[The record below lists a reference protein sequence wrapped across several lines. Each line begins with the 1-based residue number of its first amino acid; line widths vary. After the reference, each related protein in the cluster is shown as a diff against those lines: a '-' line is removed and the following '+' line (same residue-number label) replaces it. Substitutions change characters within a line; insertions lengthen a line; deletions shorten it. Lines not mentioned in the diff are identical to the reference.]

1 MTTAACTSLPLKPF
15 TEITR
20 CIAAKNIAA
29 SPPSSD
35 CVLTVFSLPSESRDT
50 FWRSLHALNIARI
63 LIAALLLFF
72 WGLGTP
78 SVNPPSDTLSYR
90 NICFVYLA
98 LAVVFALFT
107 LYKRQRFLKQ
117 LLSQIV
123 VDIGVVC
130 LLYMAAGGMK
140 SGMAI
145 LFLFPLASA
154 AILVHMVLALFFA
167 SLVTLFLLIENW
179 SRLIL
184 GQPDAP
190 IMLAGLYGAAFFAAA
205 FVLNRLAGKLISQE
219 NLAMA
224 RGLDLQ
230 IQQAINRLVIADM
243 DDGVLVVD
251 SDTTIFACNPAA
263 EGKLGLS
270 LREPVSSWPRLVD
283 IPYLIP
289 LAEAF
294 NQWRAIQNPSLLAHH
309 DSSAYLML
317 KPTEDIALPPPTT
330 LDGKSALGLH
340 LKVRFA
346 AAASDDIAKDRSVIF
361 LQDVAQIENQA
372 QQLKLASMGRLT
384 ASIAHEVRN
393 PLAAI
398 AHASAL
404 LGEDAFTLSQQRLL
418 KIVSDN
424 VERMDRMIE
433 DILNLSRKAQSQMII
448 DLAEMLGE
456 LKNSVDEMHA
466 LSESMIIVKV
476 ADSLRVRFDPI
487 HFREVLLN
495 LISNALRYASG
506 QPGSI
511 RIRAVQPTPSRLELH
526 VQDDGPAISP
536 EVRAHLFE
544 PFYTTSSHGTG
555 LGLYLARELC
565 SNNGALLDYE
575 FHVDDHSQ
583 ELPTGRFVITFASP
597 DLKMKEVSQ

>member
-1 MTTAACTSLPLKPF
+1 M
-15 TEITR
+15 
-20 CIAAKNIAA
+20 
-29 SPPSSD
+29 SSI
-35 CVLTVFSLPSESRDT
+35 PSESRDT
-50 FWRSLHALNIARI
+50 FWRSLHALNVARI
-63 LIAALLLFF
+63 LIASLLLFF

-78 SVNPPSDTLSYR
+78 SANLPSGVLSYR
-90 NICFVYLA
+90 NICFAYLG

-123 VDIGVVC
+123 VDIGIVC
-130 LLYMAAGGMK
+130 LLYITAGGMK

-167 SLVTLFLLIENW
+167 SIVTLFLLIGNW
-179 SRLIL
+179 SLLIL
-184 GQPDAP
+184 GQSDAP
-190 IMLAGLYGAAFFAAA
+190 IMLAGLYGAAFFAAV

-243 DDGVLVVD
+243 DDGVLVVGT
-251 SDTTIFACNPAA
+251 DTTIFACNPAA
-263 EGKLGLS
+263 ESKLGLS
-270 LREPVSSWPRLVD
+270 LPELMIARPRLVD
-283 IPYLIP
+283 VPHLMP
-289 LAEAF
+289 LAEVFKQWHA
-294 NQWRAIQNPSLLAHH
+294 NQQPLAPAHH
-309 DSSAYLML
+309 DSSTYLML
-317 KPTEDIALPPPTT
+317 KPTEDISLPPPPNH
-330 LDGKSALGLH
+330 DAKSALGLH

-346 AAASDDIAKDRSVIF
+346 VAASEELAKDRSVIF

-404 LGEDAFTLSQQRLL
+404 LGEEAFSPSQQRLL

-424 VERMDRMIE
+424 VMRMDRMVE
-433 DILNLSRKAQSQMII
+433 DILNLSRKAQSLEMI
-448 DLAEMLGE
+448 DLAEMLSE
-456 LKNSVDEMHA
+456 LKHSVDEMHA
-466 LSESMIIVKV
+466 LSAKMIAIHGVGG
-476 ADSLRVRFDPI
+476 LQVRFDPV

-495 LISNALRYASG
+495 LLNNALRYASG
-506 QPGSI
+506 QPASI
-511 RIRAVQPTPSRLELH
+511 RIHAVRPTPSRLELH
-526 VQDDGPAISP
+526 VQDDGPAISAQ
-536 EVRAHLFE
+536 VRAHLFE

-565 SNNGALLDYE
+565 SNNGAMLDYE
-575 FHVDDHSQ
+575 FHVDDAGPGVPS
-583 ELPTGRFVITFASP
+583 GRFVITFASP
-597 DLKMKEVSQ
+597 DLIMKEVPQ